1 MDARDTYIR
10 RKEDIGALLDWIS
23 MELDEHAAHAEREGG
38 PDWADA
44 GDLAHV
50 RNRLIET
57 LAFVA
62 QQDEDFVKEAL
73 ADAAAGREQAARK
86 TSD

>member
-1 MDARDTYIR
+1 MDAKDTYRR

-23 MELDEHAAHAEREGG
+23 MELDEHAAHADREGG

-44 GDLAHV
+44 GDLVHV

-62 QQDEDFVKEAL
+62 QQDEEFVKETL
-73 ADAAAGREQAARK
+73 TDVAAGRDLSTLAQ
-86 TSD
+86 